1 MEKYQYQKQ
10 LSKQTQLIDQN
21 FSNGIML
28 NALAALE
35 NLAIYYGYKGKRIF
49 DYYSGYARRDSEQE
63 LVNAVVLQ
71 LEIFRAS
78 HSNYSLVYS
87 DYDFPKNLTREEII
101 KYVKDWK
108 KAVPKDLQV
117 FYKEILNYLQG
128 NSNYSGISDILDKK
142 RKEFGPTTE
151 EDLSRIARSAPYINT
166 NMHKQYEQVKNSYDK
181 TGNFD
186 IRAHLN
192 ENPEDNIDMK
202 DLNNYDQKLEEQNKH
217 FKILERK
224 IESFF
229 SNAFYTSSIKEND
242 FNELKENVEIFQNC
256 VIEMN
261 LGEAEIM
268 KKIKLYRT
276 YKENIQKVLI
286 GIVNSNIIAFLVD
299 ICDRMIIYYSKRNPN
314 SIA

>member
-1 MEKYQYQKQ
+1 MHYQQKL
-10 LSKQTQLIDQN
+10 LSKQSQLVDQN

-28 NALAALE
+28 NALSALE
-35 NLAIYYGYKGKRIF
+35 NLAIYSGYKGKTIF
-49 DYYSGYARRDSEQE
+49 GYYSGYAHRNSEKE
-63 LVNAVVLQ
+63 LVNAVILQ

-181 TGNFD
+181 TGSYD

-192 ENPEDNIDMK
+192 ENPEDNIDMR

-217 FKILERK
+217 FKILEKK

-229 SNAFYTSSIKEND
+229 TNVVYTSSIKEND

>member
-1 MEKYQYQKQ
+1 MHYQQKL
-10 LSKQTQLIDQN
+10 LSKQSQLVDQN

-28 NALAALE
+28 NALSALE
-35 NLAIYYGYKGKRIF
+35 NLAIYSGYKGKTIF
-49 DYYSGYARRDSEQE
+49 GYYSGYAHRNNEKE
-63 LVNAVVLQ
+63 LVNAVILQ

-181 TGNFD
+181 TGSYD

-192 ENPEDNIDMK
+192 ENPEDNIDMR

-217 FKILERK
+217 FKILEKK

-229 SNAFYTSSIKEND
+229 TNVVYTSSIKEND

-261 LGEAEIM
+261 LGENEIM
-268 KKIKLYRT
+268 KKIKLYRS
-276 YKENIQKVLI
+276 YKENIQKVLT
-286 GIVNSNIIAFLVD
+286 GIVNYNIIALLVD

>member
-1 MEKYQYQKQ
+1 MYYQQKQ
-10 LSKQTQLIDQN
+10 ISKQSQLVDQN

-28 NALAALE
+28 NALSALE
-35 NLAIYYGYKGKRIF
+35 NLAIYSGYKGKTIF
-49 DYYSGYARRDSEQE
+49 GYYSGYAHRNSEKE
-63 LVNAVVLQ
+63 LVNAVILQ

-128 NSNYSGISDILDKK
+128 NSNYSGITDILDKK

-181 TGNFD
+181 TGSYD

-229 SNAFYTSSIKEND
+229 SNVFYTSSIKEND

-299 ICDRMIIYYSKRNPN
+299 ICDKMIIYYSKRNPN

>member
-1 MEKYQYQKQ
+1 MHYQQKL
-10 LSKQTQLIDQN
+10 LSKQSQLVDQN

-28 NALAALE
+28 NALSALE
-35 NLAIYYGYKGKRIF
+35 NLAIYSGYKGKTIF
-49 DYYSGYARRDSEQE
+49 GYYSGYAHRNSEKE
-63 LVNAVVLQ
+63 LVNAVILQ

-181 TGNFD
+181 TGNYD

-229 SNAFYTSSIKEND
+229 SNVVYTSSIKEND

-261 LGEAEIM
+261 LGENEIM
-268 KKIKLYRT
+268 KKIKLYRS
-276 YKENIQKVLI
+276 YKENIQKVLT
-286 GIVNSNIIAFLVD
+286 GIVNYNIIALLVD

-314 SIA
+314 SIV

>member
-1 MEKYQYQKQ
+1 MHYQQKL
-10 LSKQTQLIDQN
+10 LSKQSQLVDQN

-28 NALAALE
+28 NALSALE
-35 NLAIYYGYKGKRIF
+35 NLAIYSGYKGKTIF
-49 DYYSGYARRDSEQE
+49 GYYSGYAHRNNEKE
-63 LVNAVVLQ
+63 LVNAVILQ

-181 TGNFD
+181 TGSYD

-192 ENPEDNIDMK
+192 ENPEDNIDMR

-217 FKILERK
+217 FKILEKK

-229 SNAFYTSSIKEND
+229 TNVVYTSSIKEND

-314 SIA
+314 SIV

>member
-1 MEKYQYQKQ
+1 MHYQQKL
-10 LSKQTQLIDQN
+10 LSKQSQLVDQN

-28 NALAALE
+28 NALSALE
-35 NLAIYYGYKGKRIF
+35 NLAIYSGYKGKTIF
-49 DYYSGYARRDSEQE
+49 GYYSGYAHRNSEKE
-63 LVNAVVLQ
+63 LVNAVILQ

-181 TGNFD
+181 TGSYD

-192 ENPEDNIDMK
+192 ENPEDNIDMR

-261 LGEAEIM
+261 LGENEIM
-268 KKIKLYRT
+268 KKIKLYRS
-276 YKENIQKVLI
+276 YKENIQKVLT
-286 GIVNSNIIAFLVD
+286 GIVNYNIIALLVD

>member
-1 MEKYQYQKQ
+1 MHYQQKL
-10 LSKQTQLIDQN
+10 LSKQSQLVDQN

-28 NALAALE
+28 NALSALE
-35 NLAIYYGYKGKRIF
+35 NLAIYSGYKGKTIF
-49 DYYSGYARRDSEQE
+49 GYYSGYAHRNSEKE
-63 LVNAVVLQ
+63 LVNAVILQ

-181 TGNFD
+181 TGNYD

-192 ENPEDNIDMK
+192 ENPEDNIDMR

-229 SNAFYTSSIKEND
+229 SNVFYTSSIKEND

-261 LGEAEIM
+261 LGENEIM
-268 KKIKLYRT
+268 KKIKLYRS
-276 YKENIQKVLI
+276 YKENIQKVLT
-286 GIVNSNIIAFLVD
+286 GIVNYNIIALLVD

>member
-1 MEKYQYQKQ
+1 MYYQQKQ
-10 LSKQTQLIDQN
+10 ISKQSQLVDQN

-28 NALAALE
+28 NALSALE
-35 NLAIYYGYKGKRIF
+35 NLAIFSGYKGKTIF
-49 DYYSGYARRDSEQE
+49 GYYSGYAHRNSEKE
-63 LVNAVVLQ
+63 LVNAVILQ

-78 HSNYSLVYS
+78 HSNYNLVYS
-87 DYDFPKNLTREEII
+87 NYDFPKNLTREEII

>member
-1 MEKYQYQKQ
+1 MHYQQKL
-10 LSKQTQLIDQN
+10 LSKQSQLVDQN

-28 NALAALE
+28 NALSALE
-35 NLAIYYGYKGKRIF
+35 NLAIYSGYKGKTIF
-49 DYYSGYARRDSEQE
+49 GYYSGYAHRNSEKE
-63 LVNAVVLQ
+63 LVNAVILQ

-181 TGNFD
+181 TGSYD

-192 ENPEDNIDMK
+192 ENPEDNVDMR

-217 FKILERK
+217 FKILEKK

-229 SNAFYTSSIKEND
+229 TNVVYTSSIKEND

-261 LGEAEIM
+261 LGENEIM
-268 KKIKLYRT
+268 KKIKLYRS
-276 YKENIQKVLI
+276 YKENIQKVLT
-286 GIVNSNIIAFLVD
+286 GIVNSNVIALLVD

-314 SIA
+314 SIV

>member
-1 MEKYQYQKQ
+1 MHYQQKL
-10 LSKQTQLIDQN
+10 LSKQSQLVDQN

-28 NALAALE
+28 NALSALE
-35 NLAIYYGYKGKRIF
+35 NLAIYSGYKGKTIF
-49 DYYSGYARRDSEQE
+49 GYYSGYAHRNSEKE
-63 LVNAVVLQ
+63 LVNAVILQ

-181 TGNFD
+181 TGSYD

-268 KKIKLYRT
+268 KKIKLYRS
-276 YKENIQKVLI
+276 YKENIQKVLT
-286 GIVNSNIIAFLVD
+286 GIVNYNIIALLVD

>member
-1 MEKYQYQKQ
+1 MHYQQKL
-10 LSKQTQLIDQN
+10 LSKQSQLVDQN

-28 NALAALE
+28 NALSALE
-35 NLAIYYGYKGKRIF
+35 NLAIYSGYKGKTIF
-49 DYYSGYARRDSEQE
+49 GYYSGYAHRNNEKE
-63 LVNAVVLQ
+63 LVNAVILQ

-181 TGNFD
+181 TGNYD

-192 ENPEDNIDMK
+192 ENPEDNIDMR

-229 SNAFYTSSIKEND
+229 SNVVYTSSIKEND

-256 VIEMN
+256 VSEMN
-261 LGEAEIM
+261 LGENEIM
-268 KKIKLYRT
+268 KKIKLYRS
-276 YKENIQKVLI
+276 YKENIQKVLT

>member
-1 MEKYQYQKQ
+1 MHYQQKL
-10 LSKQTQLIDQN
+10 LSKQSQLVDQN

-28 NALAALE
+28 NALSALE
-35 NLAIYYGYKGKRIF
+35 NLAIYSGYKGKTIF
-49 DYYSGYARRDSEQE
+49 GYYSGYAHRNSEKE
-63 LVNAVVLQ
+63 LVNAVILQ

-192 ENPEDNIDMK
+192 ENPEDNIDMR

-229 SNAFYTSSIKEND
+229 SNVFYTSSIKEND

>member
-1 MEKYQYQKQ
+1 MHYQQKL
-10 LSKQTQLIDQN
+10 LSKQSQLVDQN

-28 NALAALE
+28 NALSALE
-35 NLAIYYGYKGKRIF
+35 NLAIYSGYKGKTIF
-49 DYYSGYARRDSEQE
+49 GYYSGYAHRNNEKE
-63 LVNAVVLQ
+63 LVNAVILQ

-261 LGEAEIM
+261 LGENEIM
-268 KKIKLYRT
+268 KKIKLYRS
-276 YKENIQKVLI
+276 YKENIQKVLT
-286 GIVNSNIIAFLVD
+286 GIVNSNVIALLVD

-314 SIA
+314 SIV

>member
-1 MEKYQYQKQ
+1 MHYQQKL
-10 LSKQTQLIDQN
+10 LSKQSQLVDQN

-28 NALAALE
+28 NALSALE
-35 NLAIYYGYKGKRIF
+35 NLAIYSGYKGKTIF
-49 DYYSGYARRDSEQE
+49 GYYSGYAHRNSEKE
-63 LVNAVVLQ
+63 LVNAVILQ

-128 NSNYSGISDILDKK
+128 NSNYSGITDILDKK

-181 TGNFD
+181 TGSYD

-192 ENPEDNIDMK
+192 ENPEDNIDMR

-229 SNAFYTSSIKEND
+229 SNVFYTSSIKEND

-261 LGEAEIM
+261 LGENEIM
-268 KKIKLYRT
+268 KKIKLYRS
-276 YKENIQKVLI
+276 YKENIQKVLT
-286 GIVNSNIIAFLVD
+286 GIVNYNIIALLVD

>member
-1 MEKYQYQKQ
+1 MHYQQKL
-10 LSKQTQLIDQN
+10 LSKQSQLVDQN

-28 NALAALE
+28 NALSALE
-35 NLAIYYGYKGKRIF
+35 NLAIYSGYKGKTIF
-49 DYYSGYARRDSEQE
+49 GYYSGYAHRNSEKE
-63 LVNAVVLQ
+63 LVNAVILQ

-166 NMHKQYEQVKNSYDK
+166 NMHKQYEKVKQSYDK
-181 TGNFD
+181 TGNYD
-186 IRAHLN
+186 VRAHLN

-217 FKILERK
+217 FKILEKK

-229 SNAFYTSSIKEND
+229 TNVVYTSSIKEND

>member
-1 MEKYQYQKQ
+1 MHYQQKL
-10 LSKQTQLIDQN
+10 LSKQSQLVDQN

-28 NALAALE
+28 NALSALE
-35 NLAIYYGYKGKRIF
+35 NLAIYSGYKGKTIF
-49 DYYSGYARRDSEQE
+49 GYYSGYAHRNNEKE
-63 LVNAVVLQ
+63 LVNAVILQ

-128 NSNYSGISDILDKK
+128 NSKYSGIHDILDKK

-181 TGNFD
+181 TGSYD

-192 ENPEDNIDMK
+192 ENPEDNIDMR

-217 FKILERK
+217 FKILEKK

-229 SNAFYTSSIKEND
+229 TNVVYTSSIKEND

-261 LGEAEIM
+261 LGENEIM
-268 KKIKLYRT
+268 KKIKLYRS
-276 YKENIQKVLI
+276 YKENIQKVLT
-286 GIVNSNIIAFLVD
+286 GIVNYNIIALLVD

>member
-1 MEKYQYQKQ
+1 MFYQQKQ
-10 LSKQTQLIDQN
+10 ISKQSQLVDQN

-28 NALAALE
+28 NALSALE
-35 NLAIYYGYKGKRIF
+35 NLAIYSGYKGKTIF
-49 DYYSGYARRDSEQE
+49 GYYSGYAHRNNEKE
-63 LVNAVVLQ
+63 LVNAVILQ

-181 TGNFD
+181 TGSYD

-192 ENPEDNIDMK
+192 ENPEDNIDMR

-217 FKILERK
+217 FKILEKK

-229 SNAFYTSSIKEND
+229 TNVVYTSSIKEND

>member
-1 MEKYQYQKQ
+1 MHYQQKL
-10 LSKQTQLIDQN
+10 LSKQSQLVDQN
-21 FSNGIML
+21 FSNGILL
-28 NALAALE
+28 NALSALE
-35 NLAIYYGYKGKRIF
+35 NLAIYSGYKGKTIF
-49 DYYSGYARRDSEQE
+49 GYYSGYAHRNNEKE
-63 LVNAVVLQ
+63 LVNAVILQ

-181 TGNFD
+181 TGSYD

-192 ENPEDNIDMK
+192 ENPEDNIDMR
-202 DLNNYDQKLEEQNKH
+202 DLNNYDQKFEEQNKH
-217 FKILERK
+217 FKILEKK

-229 SNAFYTSSIKEND
+229 TNVVYTSSIKEND

-286 GIVNSNIIAFLVD
+286 GIVNSNIIDFLVD

-314 SIA
+314 SIV

>member
-1 MEKYQYQKQ
+1 MHYQQKL
-10 LSKQTQLIDQN
+10 LSKQSQLVDQN

-28 NALAALE
+28 NALSALE
-35 NLAIYYGYKGKRIF
+35 NLAIFSGYKGKTIF
-49 DYYSGYARRDSEQE
+49 GYYSGYAHRNNEKE
-63 LVNAVVLQ
+63 LVNAVILQ

-181 TGNFD
+181 TGSYD

-192 ENPEDNIDMK
+192 ENPEDNIDMR

-217 FKILERK
+217 FKILEKK

-229 SNAFYTSSIKEND
+229 TNVVYTSSIKEND

-261 LGEAEIM
+261 LGENEIM
-268 KKIKLYRT
+268 KKIKLYRS
-276 YKENIQKVLI
+276 YKENIQKVLT
-286 GIVNSNIIAFLVD
+286 GIVNSNVIALLVD

>member
-1 MEKYQYQKQ
+1 MHYQQKL
-10 LSKQTQLIDQN
+10 LSKQSQLVDQN

-28 NALAALE
+28 NALSALE
-35 NLAIYYGYKGKRIF
+35 NLAIYSGYKGKTIF
-49 DYYSGYARRDSEQE
+49 GYYSGYAHRNSEKE
-63 LVNAVVLQ
+63 LVNAVILQ

-181 TGNFD
+181 TGSYD

-192 ENPEDNIDMK
+192 ENPEDNIDMR

-217 FKILERK
+217 FKILEKK

-229 SNAFYTSSIKEND
+229 TNVVYTSSIKEND

-314 SIA
+314 SIV

>member
-1 MEKYQYQKQ
+1 MHYQQKL
-10 LSKQTQLIDQN
+10 LSKQSQLVDQN

-28 NALAALE
+28 NALSALE
-35 NLAIYYGYKGKRIF
+35 NLAIFSGYKGKTIF
-49 DYYSGYARRDSEQE
+49 GYYSGYAHRNSEKE
-63 LVNAVVLQ
+63 LVNAVILQ

-181 TGNFD
+181 TGSYD

-192 ENPEDNIDMK
+192 ENPEDNIDMR

-217 FKILERK
+217 FKILEKK

-229 SNAFYTSSIKEND
+229 TNVVYTSSIKEND

-261 LGEAEIM
+261 LGENEIM
-268 KKIKLYRT
+268 KKIKLYRS
-276 YKENIQKVLI
+276 YKENIQKVLT
-286 GIVNSNIIAFLVD
+286 GIVNYNIIALLVD

>member
-1 MEKYQYQKQ
+1 MHYQQKL
-10 LSKQTQLIDQN
+10 LSKQSQLVDQN

-28 NALAALE
+28 NALSALE
-35 NLAIYYGYKGKRIF
+35 NLAIYSGYKGKTIF
-49 DYYSGYARRDSEQE
+49 GYYSGYAHRNSEKE
-63 LVNAVVLQ
+63 LVNAVILQ

-181 TGNFD
+181 TGSYD

-192 ENPEDNIDMK
+192 ENPEDNVDMR

-217 FKILERK
+217 FKILEKK

-229 SNAFYTSSIKEND
+229 TNVVYTSSIKEND

-261 LGEAEIM
+261 LGENEIM

-276 YKENIQKVLI
+276 YKENIQKVLT

-314 SIA
+314 SIV

>member
-1 MEKYQYQKQ
+1 MYYQQKQ
-10 LSKQTQLIDQN
+10 LSKQSQLVDQN

-28 NALAALE
+28 NALSALE
-35 NLAIYYGYKGKRIF
+35 NLAIFSGYKGKTIF
-49 DYYSGYARRDSEQE
+49 GYYSGYAHRNSEKE
-63 LVNAVVLQ
+63 LVNAVILQ

-78 HSNYSLVYS
+78 HSNYNLVYS
-87 DYDFPKNLTREEII
+87 NYDFPKNLTREEII

-108 KAVPKDLQV
+108 KVVPKNLQV
-117 FYKEILNYLQG
+117 FYTEIINYLQG

-181 TGNFD
+181 TGSYD

-217 FKILERK
+217 FKILEKK

-229 SNAFYTSSIKEND
+229 TNVVYTSSIKEND

-261 LGEAEIM
+261 LGENEIM
-268 KKIKLYRT
+268 KKIKLYRS
-276 YKENIQKVLI
+276 YKENIQKVLT
-286 GIVNSNIIAFLVD
+286 GIVNSNVIALLVD

-314 SIA
+314 SIV

>member
-1 MEKYQYQKQ
+1 MHYQQKL
-10 LSKQTQLIDQN
+10 LSKQSQLVDQN

-28 NALAALE
+28 NALSALE
-35 NLAIYYGYKGKRIF
+35 NLAIYSGYKGKTIF
-49 DYYSGYARRDSEQE
+49 DYYSGYAHRNSEKE
-63 LVNAVVLQ
+63 LVNAVILQ

-128 NSNYSGISDILDKK
+128 NSNYSGITDILDKK

-192 ENPEDNIDMK
+192 ENPEDNIDMR

-229 SNAFYTSSIKEND
+229 SNVFYTSSIKEND

-256 VIEMN
+256 VSEMN
-261 LGEAEIM
+261 LGENEIM

-276 YKENIQKVLI
+276 YKENIQKVLT
-286 GIVNSNIIAFLVD
+286 GIVNYNIIALLVD

>member
-1 MEKYQYQKQ
+1 MHYQQKL
-10 LSKQTQLIDQN
+10 LSKQSQLVDQN

-28 NALAALE
+28 NALSALE
-35 NLAIYYGYKGKRIF
+35 NLAIYSGYKGKTIF
-49 DYYSGYARRDSEQE
+49 GYYSGYAHRNNEKE
-63 LVNAVVLQ
+63 LVNAVILQ

-181 TGNFD
+181 TGSYD

-192 ENPEDNIDMK
+192 ENPEDNIDMR

-217 FKILERK
+217 FKILEKK

-229 SNAFYTSSIKEND
+229 TNVVYTSSIKEND

>member
-1 MEKYQYQKQ
+1 MHYQQKL
-10 LSKQTQLIDQN
+10 LSKQSQLVDQN

-28 NALAALE
+28 NALSALE
-35 NLAIYYGYKGKRIF
+35 NLAIYSGYKGKTIF
-49 DYYSGYARRDSEQE
+49 GYYSGYAHRNNEKE
-63 LVNAVVLQ
+63 LVNAVILQ

-181 TGNFD
+181 TGSYD

-192 ENPEDNIDMK
+192 ENPEDNIDMR

-217 FKILERK
+217 FKILEKK

-229 SNAFYTSSIKEND
+229 TNVFYTSSIKEN
-242 FNELKENVEIFQNC
+242 C
-256 VIEMN
+256 
-261 LGEAEIM
+261 
-268 KKIKLYRT
+268 
-276 YKENIQKVLI
+276 
-286 GIVNSNIIAFLVD
+286 
-299 ICDRMIIYYSKRNPN
+299 
-314 SIA
+314 

>member
-1 MEKYQYQKQ
+1 MHYQQKL
-10 LSKQTQLIDQN
+10 LSKQSQLVDQN

-28 NALAALE
+28 NALSALE
-35 NLAIYYGYKGKRIF
+35 NLAIYSGYKGKTIF
-49 DYYSGYARRDSEQE
+49 GYYSGYAHRNNEKE
-63 LVNAVVLQ
+63 LVNAVILQ

-181 TGNFD
+181 TGNYD

-192 ENPEDNIDMK
+192 ENPEDNIDMR

-217 FKILERK
+217 FKILEKK

-229 SNAFYTSSIKEND
+229 TNVVYTSSIKEND

>member
-1 MEKYQYQKQ
+1 MHYQQKL
-10 LSKQTQLIDQN
+10 LSKQSQLVDQN

-28 NALAALE
+28 NALSALE
-35 NLAIYYGYKGKRIF
+35 NLAIYSGYKGKTIF
-49 DYYSGYARRDSEQE
+49 GYYSGYAHRNNEKE
-63 LVNAVVLQ
+63 LVNAVILQ

-192 ENPEDNIDMK
+192 ENPEDNIDMR

-229 SNAFYTSSIKEND
+229 SNVFYTSSIKEND
-242 FNELKENVEIFQNC
+242 FNELKENVEIFQNF

-261 LGEAEIM
+261 LGENEIM
-268 KKIKLYRT
+268 KKIKLYRS
-276 YKENIQKVLI
+276 YKENIQKVLT
-286 GIVNSNIIAFLVD
+286 GIVNSNVIALLVD

>member
-1 MEKYQYQKQ
+1 MHYQQKL
-10 LSKQTQLIDQN
+10 LSKQSQLVDQN

-28 NALAALE
+28 NALSALE
-35 NLAIYYGYKGKRIF
+35 NLAIYSGYKGKTIF
-49 DYYSGYARRDSEQE
+49 GYYSGYAHRNNEKE
-63 LVNAVVLQ
+63 LVNAVILQ

-229 SNAFYTSSIKEND
+229 SNVFYTSSIKEND

-261 LGEAEIM
+261 LGENEIM
-268 KKIKLYRT
+268 KKIKLYRS
-276 YKENIQKVLI
+276 YKENIQKVLT
-286 GIVNSNIIAFLVD
+286 GIVNSNVIALLVD

>member
-1 MEKYQYQKQ
+1 MHYQQKL
-10 LSKQTQLIDQN
+10 LSKQSQLVDQN

-28 NALAALE
+28 NALSALE
-35 NLAIYYGYKGKRIF
+35 NLAIYSGYKGKTIF
-49 DYYSGYARRDSEQE
+49 GYYSGYAHRNSEKE
-63 LVNAVVLQ
+63 LVNAVILQ

-181 TGNFD
+181 TGSYD

-192 ENPEDNIDMK
+192 ENPEDNIDMR

-229 SNAFYTSSIKEND
+229 SNVFYTSSIKEND

-261 LGEAEIM
+261 LGENEIM
-268 KKIKLYRT
+268 KKIKLYRS
-276 YKENIQKVLI
+276 YKENIQKVLT
-286 GIVNSNIIAFLVD
+286 GIVNYNIIALLVD

>member
-1 MEKYQYQKQ
+1 MHYQQKL
-10 LSKQTQLIDQN
+10 LSKQSQLVDQN

-28 NALAALE
+28 NALSALE
-35 NLAIYYGYKGKRIF
+35 NLAIYSGYKGKTIF
-49 DYYSGYARRDSEQE
+49 GYYSGYAHRNNEKE
-63 LVNAVVLQ
+63 LVNAVILQ

-181 TGNFD
+181 TGSYD

-192 ENPEDNIDMK
+192 ENPEDNIDMR

-217 FKILERK
+217 FKILEKK

-229 SNAFYTSSIKEND
+229 TNVVYTSSIKEND

-286 GIVNSNIIAFLVD
+286 GIVNSNIIDFLVD

>member
-1 MEKYQYQKQ
+1 MHYQQKL
-10 LSKQTQLIDQN
+10 LSKQSQLVDQN

-28 NALAALE
+28 NALSALE
-35 NLAIYYGYKGKRIF
+35 NLAIYSGYKGKTIF
-49 DYYSGYARRDSEQE
+49 GYYSGYAHRNNEKE
-63 LVNAVVLQ
+63 LVNAVILQ

-181 TGNFD
+181 TGNYD

-217 FKILERK
+217 FKILEKK

-229 SNAFYTSSIKEND
+229 TNVVYTSSIKEND

-261 LGEAEIM
+261 LGENEIM
-268 KKIKLYRT
+268 KKIKLYRS
-276 YKENIQKVLI
+276 YKENIQKVLT
-286 GIVNSNIIAFLVD
+286 GIVNYNIIALLVD